1 MVKRRGFTIEAAAIL
16 VSIVRSNIKHTD
28 EIEWDNRRQLGGL
41 IVGLMERG
49 MIEYDTEFMVT
60 PLGMEKYK
68 EIQQMRIWR

>member
-16 VSIVRSNIKHTD
+16 VSIVKLNIKHAD

-49 MIEYDTEFMVT
+49 MIEYDTEFSVT
-60 PLGMEKYK
+60 LLGMEKYR
-68 EIQQMRIWR
+68 EIQQMKIWR

>member
-1 MVKRRGFTIEAAAIL
+1 MVKRRGFTLEAAAL
-16 VSIVRSNIKHTD
+16 LSQIVRNNPKNVN
-28 EIEWDNRRQLGGL
+28 EIEWRNRRQLGGL

-68 EIQQMRIWR
+68 EIQSMKIWR